1 MAYPTAI
8 CSYEEYR
15 KKYRAEQMRQLF
27 SETAHFFYDAPEKYG
42 FEERQ
47 GQTEMALEIVAA
59 INNNEHLAVEA
70 GVGIGKSFAYLVPLL
85 LYNTLFEE
93 PVVVATSTIALQEQ
107 LLGDVERLKTLL
119 ELDTE
124 VCLVK
129 GQSHYLCKKRAEKQ
143 FKKHQFELESA
154 ICRDMKAGVFDRRSF
169 PYQIPNALWDKI
181 NVASYCR
188 RTCEACE
195 HYDRCGYVELRNDLP
210 EFDGLVL
217 CNQDQLAAHL
227 KNESEGGNGIL
238 PSRLRVIAIDEAH
251 NLESKV
257 RNAVSVV
264 LNQRAIIGLLKDIRK
279 DTKDMDIGRAEAQ
292 MANVTRY
299 TQKFFGEISRQVK
312 RQIEEAGG
320 ANASSEI
327 FYFENSEK
335 ASSHLKALSDYLYLL
350 SLETFKLQLQN
361 RDLKKYHRKVQ
372 ELYSM
377 TYGASGGFDQ
387 QVVWLQRNGKEI
399 ELAYC
404 TKDIKRVF
412 QTLFFKRGVTTIM
425 ASATL
430 TNSATGD
437 VDDQYAYFVN
447 NTGFAGYA
455 DGTLS
460 VPKPSPFPYDEHAM
474 VYYSSDLPHP
484 THEHDL
490 FMKKGIERVVDLLR
504 ISNGRALI
512 LFTAKTDM
520 DEVYL
525 KLKAMNL
532 PFKILKQQAS
542 SSQDKILKE
551 FRENENSVLLG
562 TGAYWEG
569 ISIEGKS
576 LSHVIIFRLPFP
588 TPDPIIDYKAA
599 EAEDSLMDVLVPE
612 MVIKLKQ
619 GIGRLIRNYT
629 DKGIV
634 SIIDSRLRDE
644 RRTRYHD
651 IAWDA
656 LPIKNRT
663 DDIVVIRNFYNNLH
677 IDE

>member
-1 MAYPTAI
+1 
-8 CSYEEYR
+8 
-15 KKYRAEQMRQLF
+15 
-27 SETAHFFYDAPEKYG
+27 
-42 FEERQ
+42 
-47 GQTEMALEIVAA
+47 
-59 INNNEHLAVEA
+59 
-70 GVGIGKSFAYLVPLL
+70 
-85 LYNTLFEE
+85 
-93 PVVVATSTIALQEQ
+93 
-107 LLGDVERLKTLL
+107 
-119 ELDTE
+119 
-124 VCLVK
+124 
-129 GQSHYLCKKRAEKQ
+129 
-143 FKKHQFELESA
+143 
-154 ICRDMKAGVFDRRSF
+154 
-169 PYQIPNALWDKI
+169 
-181 NVASYCR
+181 
-188 RTCEACE
+188 
-195 HYDRCGYVELRNDLP
+195 
-210 EFDGLVL
+210 
-217 CNQDQLAAHL
+217 
-227 KNESEGGNGIL
+227 
-238 PSRLRVIAIDEAH
+238 
-251 NLESKV
+251 
-257 RNAVSVV
+257 
-264 LNQRAIIGLLKDIRK
+264 
-279 DTKDMDIGRAEAQ
+279 
-292 MANVTRY
+292 
-299 TQKFFGEISRQVK
+299 
-312 RQIEEAGG
+312 
-320 ANASSEI
+320 
-327 FYFENSEK
+327 
-335 ASSHLKALSDYLYLL
+335 
-350 SLETFKLQLQN
+350 
-361 RDLKKYHRKVQ
+361 
-372 ELYSM
+372 
-377 TYGASGGFDQ
+377 
-387 QVVWLQRNGKEI
+387 
-399 ELAYC
+399 
-404 TKDIKRVF
+404 
-412 QTLFFKRGVTTIM
+412 M